1 VEKEMITI
9 VTRADYEAIR
19 NSFTDEEIRLKY
31 GRLVIMSKEEYW
43 NYRHPTRERKNKKK
57 KVIL

>member
-1 VEKEMITI
+1 MNKTI

-31 GRLVIMSKEEYW
+31 GRLVAKTEQEYW
-43 NYRHPTRERKNKKK
+43 DYKHPTRKIN
-57 KVIL
+57 KVIV

>member
-1 VEKEMITI
+1 MTI

-31 GRLVIMSKEEYW
+31 GRLVIMSKEEYKE
-43 NYRHPTRERKNKKK
+43 YKIKLKKNKER
-57 KVIL
+57 

>member
-1 VEKEMITI
+1 MTI

-31 GRLVIMSKEEYW
+31 GRLVIKSKEEY
-43 NYRHPTRERKNKKK
+43 REYQIKLRRARSIKWGDT
-57 KVIL
+57 IWLS

>member
-1 VEKEMITI
+1 VEEEMTI

-31 GRLVIMSKEEYW
+31 GRLVIMSKEEY
-43 NYRHPTRERKNKKK
+43 REYQIKLRRMR
-57 KVIL
+57 

>member
-1 VEKEMITI
+1 MTI

-31 GRLVIMSKEEYW
+31 GRLVIMSKEEHYAHT
-43 NYRHPTRERKNKKK
+43 HPIRERKTKRARW
-57 KVIL
+57 